1 MLALLLASMSWCS
14 PAAAPTPL
22 PAVSAAAADER
33 PLRALDAW
41 LKLYF
46 AGKIDFRSK
55 TNIAKDSIAAKFGL
69 LPKNGLGDPT
79 WAGDLDAILAAV
91 ARLET
96 PAAAQA
102 LLEVA
107 AVGIDQGKYT
117 YEMAAYDVRV
127 AGETWAAKL
136 QTPEARAQ
144 LALAARGE
152 AKTDKNKAVAI
163 QVAGVRCVGLLKDP
177 ALRPVLEQALG
188 DGDDLVR
195 IHAAEALGALG
206 DEEAALPL
214 IGVLQRDTV
223 DSVLV
228 SAAQALRSLYA
239 RHLPQPGVFEPGKD
253 GSKTAGGDAVKPAE
267 PAQPAP
273 PAELPESVRLAV
285 RAAIGALG
293 RTSWRADMA
302 LVRLLDDF
310 RSLETV
316 PALIGVL
323 ERFQARPEDLKSG
336 KSSGLLLYQAHELLV
351 AMTGAVYPADQPAK
365 WRTFWD
371 TEKDKIVVTQ
381 KREPKGTPTTVAS
394 GFCGIP
400 VQGTRVVFILDL
412 SGSMDWPME
421 EVGADGKKKRSI
433 RLDFAKRE
441 LHRAMDAIAPNA
453 MFNLVTFNGDDKAES
468 WSKDLVVATDKN
480 RERFKKYVDGL
491 KARGGTNLWS
501 GLEDALKIKSLVYG
515 NRYATTVD
523 EVFILSDG
531 APTVG
536 DVTDPVEILRLVQEC
551 NKFSQ
556 ARINTVY
563 ISSATPEE
571 FRQAEPRMAITPQE
585 LMRRMAEQN
594 GGKFREL

>member
-14 PAAAPTPL
+14 PAAALAPPPAAT
-22 PAVSAAAADER
+22 AVSTALADER

-55 TNIAKDSIAAKFGL
+55 ANIAKDSIAAKFGL

-144 LALAARGE
+144 LVLAAKGE
-152 AKTDKNKAVAI
+152 TKTEKNKAVAI
-163 QVAGVRCVGLLKDP
+163 QVAGVRCVGLLKDQS
-177 ALRPVLEQALG
+177 LRPVLEQALG

-206 DEEAALPL
+206 DEQAALPL

-223 DSVLV
+223 DGVLV

-239 RHLPQPGVFEPGKD
+239 RHLPQPGVFEAGKD
-253 GSKTAGGDAVKPAE
+253 GAKPAE
-267 PAQPAP
+267 ADAPKPAT

-293 RTSWRADMA
+293 RTTWRADMA

-365 WRTFWD
+365 WRSFWD

-381 KREPKGTPTTVAS
+381 KREPKGVPTTVAS

-412 SGSMDWPME
+412 SGSMDWPMD

-441 LHRAMDAIAPNA
+441 LHRAMDAISPNA

-515 NRYATTVD
+515 NRYTTSVD